1 MFRIS
6 YFEIRIYFLNMA
18 KSFLEE
24 LLPHQ
29 VNQQKEL
36 LKAHEKA
43 QKIIKRA
50 SKKANQILIQSN
62 FFHKSLKESLRQE
75 LKDAIGKS
83 VQAYQKELEIGIKKS
98 LVDLQE
104 IIKKQLKDNQEFLQN
119 KTKEQWKRIEKDL
132 TDYKQQK
139 KLEADKMMETEM
151 RKLVSE
157 TFIKAMPESMKEKL
171 LFEALESA
179 KKDGFFKNI

>member
-1 MFRIS
+1 
-6 YFEIRIYFLNMA
+6 MA

-29 VNQQKEL
+29 VATQKEL

-43 QKIIKRA
+43 QKIIERA

-75 LKDAIGKS
+75 LKDAIGQS
-83 VQAYQKELEIGIKKS
+83 VVAYQKELEIGIKKS

-104 IIKKQLKDNQEFLQN
+104 IIKKQLKDNQEFLQS
-119 KTKEQWKRIEKDL
+119 KTKEQWSLIEKDL
-132 TDYKQQK
+132 DLYKVQK
-139 KLEADKMMETEM
+139 KLEVDSIMEKEI
-151 RKLVSE
+151 RKLVTD

-171 LFEALESA
+171 IFEALERA
-179 KKDGFFKNI
+179 KKDGFFTNS

>member
-1 MFRIS
+1 MS
-6 YFEIRIYFLNMA
+6 
-18 KSFLEE
+18 KSFLSE

-29 VNQQKEL
+29 QSQQKVL

-43 QKIIKRA
+43 QKIIEKA
-50 SKKANQILIQSN
+50 SQKANQILIQSN

-83 VQAYQKELEIGIKKS
+83 VETYQKELESGIKKS

-119 KTKEQWKRIEKDL
+119 KTKEQMALIEKDL
-132 TDYKQQK
+132 NEYKQNK
-139 KLEADKMMETEM
+139 KLEINKSMEVEI
-151 RKLVSE
+151 RKLVTE
-157 TFIKAMPESMKEKL
+157 TFVKAMPEAMKEKL
-171 LFEALESA
+171 IFEALEKS
-179 KKDGFFKNI
+179 KKDGFFKNS